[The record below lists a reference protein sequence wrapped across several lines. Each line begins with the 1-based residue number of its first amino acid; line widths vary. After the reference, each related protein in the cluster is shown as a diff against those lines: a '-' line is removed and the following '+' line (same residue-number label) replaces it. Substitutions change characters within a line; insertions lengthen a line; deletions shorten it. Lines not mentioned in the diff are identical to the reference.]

1 MLENKLLYCI
11 WGFVVS
17 TGKEMD
23 FDGGMVQKQER
34 NSCQQT
40 LGTLVLPCTSSVLC
54 VK

>member
-11 WGFVVS
+11 LGFVVS